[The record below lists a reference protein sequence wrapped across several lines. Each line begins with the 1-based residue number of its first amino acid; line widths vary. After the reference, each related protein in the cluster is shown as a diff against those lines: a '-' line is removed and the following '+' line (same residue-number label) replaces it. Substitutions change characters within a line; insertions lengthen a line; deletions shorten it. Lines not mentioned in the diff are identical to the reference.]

1 MRSDEGGEDFGV
13 IGRAAPCDG
22 SRVLPG
28 RSPWQR
34 RSPDPK
40 RPVLSPASATPSRVC

>member
-40 RPVLSPASATPSRVC
+40 RARLIPGQRYPF